1 MSNERIPV
9 KISTHIKREA
19 VLINPGITVGD
30 NGGQS
35 GTAEP
40 EKNNVIAIGTTTQ
53 EILSKLHGR

>member
-1 MSNERIPV
+1 MSNQRIPV
-9 KISTHIKREA
+9 KMGTNIKREA

-35 GTAEP
+35 GATQAETT
-40 EKNNVIAIGTTTQ
+40 NIIAKGTTTQ